1 MSKLK
6 SALVFL
12 VLVLTA
18 TALASCA
25 QATPEPE
32 VAPTATKEAPPEV
45 KEELKVALILPGVIT
60 DAGWN
65 ASAYAGLKAAEEQL
79 GVETAYSESVPA
91 PDFEVTFRDYAAQGY
106 DIIIGH
112 GSEFADAALT
122 VAAEFPDTYFA
133 VTNAGVKAPNV
144 AGLDTKNQESGY
156 IGGIVAGLV
165 SQTKKVGYVGAMEI
179 LAMKRAEEGFKLGV
193 AEVCPECEV
202 LVSYT
207 GSFDDIAKGK
217 EAGLAQIDAGAD
229 VLFQYADASGLGVI
243 EAAEEQDKMAIFGGG
258 GEDARS
264 LAPDNIVVTCLQK
277 LAPMI
282 VSIVQEVQDGTF
294 TPNQVRLYGYDT
306 GAYNLGPL
314 NEALVTPEQ
323 ADIIQGYVEKL
334 QAGEV
339 DLPHLQE

>member
-1 MSKLK
+1 MKKLK
-6 SALVFL
+6 NGLVYLL
-12 VLVLTA
+12 VLLIAASLV
-18 TALASCA
+18 SCA
-25 QATPEPE
+25 EKTPEPTE
-32 VAPTATKEAPPEV
+32 PPPATEEAPPAA
-45 KEELKVALILPGVIT
+45 EEIRVALVLPGVIT

-91 PDFEVTFRDYAAQGY
+91 PDFEATFRDYASQGY

-156 IGGIVAGLV
+156 IGGIIAGLV
-165 SQTKKVGYVGAMEI
+165 SQTKKTGYVGAMEI

-229 VLFQYADASGLGVI
+229 VLFSYADASGLGVI
-243 EAAEEQDKMAIFGGG
+243 EAAEEQDKMAIHGGA
-258 GEDARS
+258 EDDTRS
-264 LAPDNIVVTCLQK
+264 LAPDNMVATCLQK

-323 ADIIQGYVEKL
+323 SDIIQGYVEKL
-334 QAGEV
+334 QAGEI
-339 DLPHLQE
+339 DLPHMQE